1 MFERSRPVLFAL
13 LIFASTIHPL
23 PVFAKL
29 SPQEELRQLE
39 RDLASER
46 KESDAYREANEK
58 AQKLLDQL
66 QKKLVDQTAQLQATE
81 KELLIVQENNVATN
95 EAITNMEAAL
105 KKQHKSLADLL
116 IAAQR
121 LDRVPPEALLLR
133 PGRPIDAA
141 RANLLL
147 QRSTPD
153 IAAQVTAIR
162 SDLQKLEELKQK
174 LAAQETELAS
184 LRASQRKQQA
194 KMNSDIKSRQA
205 LLAATLKKARASQDN
220 IAKMNKEAG
229 DLRTMLADL
238 AKRPAPVVAPR
249 STPAI
254 RYNKEDEKPHWGQS
268 VMSFFRRGQ
277 GPSKMP
283 LMGTLRTGYGEKLA
297 SGANSQGLSIGGTP
311 GGVVVA
317 PEKGVVRFAG
327 PFRQYRLLVILEH
340 SNGYHSLLGGLGEV
354 YTKVGNTVA
363 AGEPIG
369 KLNKDAAHANLYY
382 EVRQNGKPVDPRRA
396 VRG

>member
-1 MFERSRPVLFAL
+1 MLTRSRPFLFAL
-13 LIFASTIHPL
+13 LISASAVHPV
-23 PVFAKL
+23 PAFAKL

-39 RDLASER
+39 RDLVTER
-46 KESDAYREANEK
+46 RESDAYREANEK
-58 AQKLLDQL
+58 AQRLLNQL
-66 QKKLVDQTAQLQATE
+66 QKKLVQQTEKLQATE
-81 KELLIVQENNVATN
+81 KELLVVQENNQATN
-95 EAITNMEAAL
+95 EAISNMEVAL
-105 KKQHKSLADLL
+105 KKQHQSLANLL

-121 LDRVPPEALLLR
+121 LHRVPPEAMLLR

-153 IAAQVTAIR
+153 IAEQVTAIR
-162 SDLQKLEELKQK
+162 SDLQKLEELKTK

-194 KMNSDIKSRQA
+194 KMNEDIKSRQK
-205 LLAATLKKARASQDN
+205 LIAATKQKAQDSAKN
-220 IAKMNKEAG
+220 IAKMNQEAAS
-229 DLRTMLADL
+229 LRTMLADL
-238 AKRPAPVVAPR
+238 AKRPAPAPSR
-249 STPAI
+249 PTATYS
-254 RYNKEDEKPHWGQS
+254 REDEKPHWGQS
-268 VMSFFRRGQ
+268 VMSFFRRGS

-283 LMGTLRTGYGEKLA
+283 LMGTIRTGYGEKLA

-340 SNGYHSLLGGLGEV
+340 AGGYHSLLGGLGEV

-382 EVRQNGKPVDPRRA
+382 EVRQNGKPVDPRRS